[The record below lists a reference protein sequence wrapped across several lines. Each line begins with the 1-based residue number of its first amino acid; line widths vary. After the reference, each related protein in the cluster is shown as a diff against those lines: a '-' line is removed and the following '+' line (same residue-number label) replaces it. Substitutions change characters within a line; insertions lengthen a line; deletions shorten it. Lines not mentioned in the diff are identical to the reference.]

1 MIPRL
6 SSWNRLLMVSHTQ
19 PSISWLPAFVY
30 AIASICNNL
39 FYSVKPYHPSDH
51 PKWHLPFRI
60 TKSLLVSKT
69 DGTSFFKAS
78 QYSVFMCSVAQSC
91 RTVCNPVGCSPQGSS
106 VHGSSQA
113 RILEWFAIFLF
124 QGIFL
129 TQGFNLRLLNL
140 LHCKWTLYHWGIHCI
155 FQVLYSCIN
164 FQNVLC

>member
-60 TKSLLVSKT
+60 TTSLLVSKIWW
-69 DGTSFFKAS
+69 DFLFQSLPILC
-78 QYSVFMCSVAQSC
+78 VFMGSLAQSC
-91 RTVCNPVGCSPQGSS
+91 RTLSNPVGCSPQSAP
-106 VHGSSQA
+106 VHGISQA
-113 RILEWFAIFLF
+113 RILEWLAIFLF

-129 TQGFNLRLLNL
+129 IQGFNLRLL
-140 LHCKWTLYHWGIHCI
+140 HCKRILYHWGMHRI
-155 FQVLYSCIN
+155 FQVLYSCTN